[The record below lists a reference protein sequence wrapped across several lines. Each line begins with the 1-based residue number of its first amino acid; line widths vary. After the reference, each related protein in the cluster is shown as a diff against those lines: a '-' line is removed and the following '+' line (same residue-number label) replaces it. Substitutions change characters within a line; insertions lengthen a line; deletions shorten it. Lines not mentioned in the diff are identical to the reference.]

1 MNLDYIKLGGI
12 FIFMKYLASI
22 VALSFLPKTLIR
34 NEMAFLASNS
44 LRFATLAVNPLKK
57 TICKNIYQYL
67 FLYTIL

>member
-44 LRFATLAVNPLKK
+44 LGFATLAVNPL
-57 TICKNIYQYL
+57 
-67 FLYTIL
+67 